1 MECQNEK
8 QIMIKTVDKK
18 EIIITGNYTD
28 IGELMTHLEK
38 EHSYRRDCQQLIF
51 TGKILKEND
60 TIPEM
65 NAQSFLVLL
74 MKKPKVTME
83 ETKEDIKDEV
93 KPVVVELNVA
103 EDIKDEVKPA
113 VVELNVAE
121 ETKNEETVMEESNK
135 EHIEEDNVVEP
146 SIPENP
152 LNNIEPNQEMVENLM
167 TMGFDVNDIK
177 MILTATNNNMEMTG
191 AILMEPAM
199 LEEIKTKL
207 ANGENPFAN
216 PMNNSNNGRHPGELT
231 EEQVMEMMEQNPQA
245 FQQLLAK
252 IVEQQPE
259 IANLVQSDPQSF
271 ISLLTKFLNQS
282 GMFANRGME
291 PGHHTDDMGGMP
303 ETSQQPQIEM
313 NQEEK
318 TLIDNL
324 QPMFPHLPTITI
336 LETLRACGNNEEMTA
351 NLLFEY

>member
-1 MECQNEK
+1 MECQNET

-18 EIIITGNYTD
+18 EIIIKGNYNN
-28 IGELMTHLEK
+28 IGELMSQLEK
-38 EHSYRRDCQQLIF
+38 EHNYRRDCQQLIF

-60 TIPEM
+60 NFPEM
-65 NAQSFLVLL
+65 TGKSFLVLL
-74 MKKPKVTME
+74 MKKPKVNVETNTE
-83 ETKEDIKDEV
+83 VDENKIEVDGEKLEVEGAKTEVEGAKTEVGETKEENI
-93 KPVVVELNVA
+93 VVEEN
-103 EDIKDEVKPA
+103 ES
-113 VVELNVAE
+113 E
-121 ETKNEETVMEESNK
+121 ET
-135 EHIEEDNVVEP
+135 H
-146 SIPENP
+146 IPENP
-152 LNNIEPNQEMVENLM
+152 LNNIEPNQEMVESLM
-167 TMGFDVNDIK
+167 TMGFELSDIK
-177 MILTATNNNMEMTG
+177 LILKATNNNMEMTG
-191 AILMEPAM
+191 AILMEPEM
-199 LEEIKTKL
+199 LQEIKTKL

-216 PMNNSNNGRHPGELT
+216 PMNNSGGHPGELT

-291 PGHHTDDMGGMP
+291 PEHTENVIPDTT
-303 ETSQQPQIEM
+303 EQNYQPQIEM
-313 NQEEK
+313 TQEEK
-318 TLIDNL
+318 TLIDSL

-336 LETLRACGNNEEMTA
+336 LETLKACGNNEEMAA

>member
-18 EIIITGNYTD
+18 EIIITGNYTS

-60 TIPEM
+60 NIPEI

-83 ETKEDIKDEV
+83 TQKEETKEDIKEV
-93 KPVVVELNVA
+93 VNPVVE
-103 EDIKDEVKPA
+103 EV
-113 VVELNVAE
+113 NVAE
-121 ETKNEETVMEESNK
+121 ETNNEETVMEESNK
-135 EHIEEDNVVEP
+135 EHIEQDNVVEP

-216 PMNNSNNGRHPGELT
+216 PMNNSNSGVHPGELT

-259 IANLVQSDPQSF
+259 IANLVQSDPQTF

-282 GMFANRGME
+282 GMFANNSSME
-291 PGHHTDDMGGMP
+291 PGHNDMGGIP
-303 ETSQQPQIEM
+303 ETSAQPQIEM
-313 NQEEK
+313 SQEEK